1 MKKLLIGCVVMCWW
15 VNAGAASQKVRVL
28 LDWFVNPNHASLFA
42 AQYSG
47 AFARQGLS
55 VDLIA
60 PADSASVPLLLAAG
74 KADIAISY
82 QPQLYTLVEKKV
94 PVIRVGSLIDQP
106 LNTLTTLSPA
116 IHSLADFKG
125 KTIGYAI
132 PGFEDIAIKQML
144 AHAGVDPSSVTLV
157 NLNMAA
163 TTALLTHRIDGAM
176 TIYRNYELL
185 SLQDK
190 GVHPTVFRPEQAGI
204 PAYDELILLA
214 QQNKAKQSWVKAF
227 LTGLDQ
233 GTAWLKAHPE
243 QAWQAFIQ
251 RYPEMNT
258 QLNHQA
264 WQATIPLLAQQSA
277 AFSAERYQKMGD
289 FLQQNHLISQV
300 APLSR
305 YVQQAG
311 EQ

>member
-1 MKKLLIGCVVMCWW
+1 MKKLFISCFAMLCMMHAE
-15 VNAGAASQKVRVL
+15 AGTQKVRVL

-47 AFARQGLS
+47 AFTREGLA

-74 KADIAISY
+74 KADIAVSY

-94 PVIRVGSLIDQP
+94 PVIRVGTLIDQP
-106 LNTLTTLSPA
+106 LNTLTTLSSS

-125 KTIGYAI
+125 KSIGYAI

-144 AHAGVDPSSVTLV
+144 IHAGVDPRSVTLV

-190 GVHPTVFRPEQAGI
+190 GVHPVVFRPEQSGI

-214 QQNKAKQSWVKAF
+214 QQDEAKKPWIGAF
-227 LTGLDQ
+227 LDALDQ
-233 GTAWLKAHPE
+233 GTAWLKAHPQ
-243 QAWQAFIQ
+243 QAWQAFIK

-258 QLNHQA
+258 PLNHQA
-264 WQATIPLLAQQSA
+264 WQATLPVFAQKSA
-277 AFSAERYQKMGD
+277 AFSAERYQRMGD
-289 FLQQNHLISQV
+289 FLQQNRVISQI

-305 YVQQAG
+305 YVQQV
-311 EQ
+311 EKR

>member
-1 MKKLLIGCVVMCWW
+1 MKKLLIGCFAMCWL
-15 VNAGAASQKVRVL
+15 VNAGAAPQKVRVL

-47 AFARQGLS
+47 AFARQGLT

-94 PVIRVGSLIDQP
+94 PVIRVGTLIDQP

-116 IHSLADFKG
+116 IHSLTDFKG

-132 PGFEDIAIKQML
+132 PGFEDTAIKQML
-144 AHAGVDPSSVTLV
+144 AHAGVDPSTVTLV

-190 GVHPTVFRPEQAGI
+190 GVHPTVFLPEQAGI

-214 QQNKAKQSWVKAF
+214 QQDEAKKPWIKAF
-227 LTGLDQ
+227 LKGLDQ

-243 QAWQAFIQ
+243 QAWQAFIK

-258 QLNHQA
+258 SLNHQA
-264 WQATIPLLAQQSA
+264 WQATFPAFAKQSA
-277 AFSAERYQKMGD
+277 SFDAQRYLQMGE
-289 FLQQNHLISQV
+289 FLQKSHVIKNI

-305 YVQQAG
+305 YVRVSE